1 MDEKTILYTLLTF
14 FFIYYSNPLN
24 LILCTNILDYYLEKI
39 MELFNV
45 DFFDNEFEK
54 LYNEELDKKQLEEQP
69 IIKYE
74 DKFLSEVRKLDK
86 EFQFDEREKEMLLE
100 KEFSF
105 FHTTQNNYKN
115 KIEEIKNRLCDI
127 EIELSNLEKEEEE
140 TKVEETKVEETKVEE
155 VEENDDDI
163 SDDSSEYFI
172 TEEEEE
178 EYTKEEKMEMLKNE
192 KSKLY
197 LEIGNLNEI
206 LSCEEELLNKSKEFA
221 MNFVV
226 NLRLEKLLNCFIM
239 EMTPQGNVLMT
250 YDIKKG
256 SFKYYSDHT
265 IPYRYLEVVARKYV
279 KQFNCRPLY
288 VDMEEELELA
298 EKKWE
303 KDRKEKEDE
312 NERRKKE
319 IEPNVPEKK
328 NVFAK
333 FKSYNKEGT
342 TGRVNVGVPPK
353 NSIPITKE
361 EEKEKILLKA
371 NANCYTYER
380 KLANFSFLKK
390 VDRKVVDK
398 KYNLSFGDFKKTQN
412 KN

>member
-14 FFIYYSNPLN
+14 FFIYYSSRLN
-24 LILCTNILDYYLEKI
+24 LNVYTNLLDHYLEEFI
-39 MELFNV
+39 ELFNAN
-45 DFFDNEFEK
+45 FYNIEFDK
-54 LYNEELDKKQLEEQP
+54 LYNEELDKKQLEEKP

-74 DKFLSEVRKLDK
+74 DKFLNEIRKLDK

-100 KEFSF
+100 KEISF

-115 KIEEIKNRLCDI
+115 KIEEIKNRICDI
-127 EIELSNLEKEEEE
+127 EIELSNLERTNEEE
-140 TKVEETKVEETKVEE
+140 KVE
-155 VEENDDDI
+155 DDY
-163 SDDSSEYFI
+163 SEYF
-172 TEEEEE
+172 TEE
-178 EYTKEEKMEMLKNE
+178 KKIEMLKNE

-197 LEIGNLNEI
+197 LEIENLNEI
-206 LSCEEELLNKSKEFA
+206 LSCEEDLLNTSKEFA
-221 MNFVV
+221 LNFVI
-226 NLRLEKLLNCFIM
+226 NLRLEKLLNCFTM

-303 KDRKEKEDE
+303 KERKEKEDE
-312 NERRKKE
+312 NERKKKE
-319 IEPNVPEKK
+319 IEPSVPEKK

-333 FKSYNKEGT
+333 FKSYNKEGI

-353 NSIPITKE
+353 NSIPITKDQ
-361 EEKEKILLKA
+361 EKEKILLKA
-371 NANCYTYER
+371 NSNCYTYEG
-380 KLANFSFLKK
+380 KFANFSFLKK

-398 KYNLSFGDFKKTQN
+398 KYNLSFGDFKKIQ
-412 KN
+412 KNEIKTI